1 MEIQTLFILTAAF
14 FGFIN
19 LSKFLLKILVS
30 LWAAFIRPEK
40 DLRSY
45 GSWVA
50 ITGSTDGIGRALAF
64 EIAARGLNLV
74 LIGRNPSK
82 LEATS
87 REIRRKHGGIEVKTV
102 AIDFAAG
109 CRSGEEIARAVEREI
124 KGLDLGILINNAGL
138 AYPYARF
145 MHEVDDGLMESVVGV
160 NAAALTWLTRAAVA
174 GMLERRRGAI
184 VNVGS
189 GSSACLPSYPLYT
202 VYAATKAYVTML
214 SKSMSLEYK
223 QHGIDVQCQIP
234 LLVATKMSSIKK
246 SSLFI
251 PSAETYSKASLR
263 WIGQN
268 EPICLPYWPH
278 ALQAFIISL
287 LPHQFLDTLLFRY
300 FVGMRARGRSKDAKT
315 GHLVDKSSSF
325 KLDSAKLN

>member
-1 MEIQTLFILTAAF
+1 MEIQALFILTAAC

-45 GSWVA
+45 GSWAA
-50 ITGSTDGIGRALAF
+50 ITGSTQGIGRALAF

-74 LIGRNPSK
+74 LIDLNPST

-109 CRSGEEIARAVEREI
+109 CRAGEEIARAVAREI
-124 KGLDLGILINNAGL
+124 KGLDLGILINNAGM

-145 MHEVDDGLMESVVGV
+145 MHEVEDGLMESVVGV
-160 NAAALTWLTRAAVA
+160 NAAAATWVARAAVA
-174 GMLERRRGAI
+174 EMLGRGRGAV
-184 VNVGS
+184 VNIGS
-189 GSSACLPSYPLYT
+189 GSSAYVPSYPLFT
-202 VYAATKAYVTML
+202 VYAATKAYVAML

-223 QHGIDVQCQIP
+223 QHGINVQCQIP
-234 LLVATKMSSIKK
+234 MFVATKMTSIKK
-246 SSLFI
+246 PSLFI
-251 PSAETYSKASLR
+251 PSAETYSKASMR

-268 EPICLPYWPH
+268 DPICIPYWPH
-278 ALQAFIISL
+278 ALQALIISF
-287 LPHQFLDTLLFRY
+287 LPHQLLDSLLFR
-300 FVGMRARGRSKDAKT
+300 FFLGMRARGRRKDEKM
-315 GHLVDKSSSF
+315 GHLVDKSSF
-325 KLDSAKLN
+325 KLESVELN